1 MLFST
6 MYSHLLNDHARNG
19 YGHNCN
25 HFSLFPFGALFWK
38 TTIICIIVKKPKI
51 IAAVVDK

>member
-19 YGHNCN
+19 YGHNYN
-25 HFSLFPFGALFWK
+25 HFSLFPFGALLK
-38 TTIICIIVKKPKI
+38 TTIICTIVKKPKI